1 MKRRWLTPGSLR
13 VMVVLALI
21 GAWELIARVFVTGIA
36 SSGEPIFPSIE
47 YLTERGFLQLSN
59 FWTGGLGAPSPSSGG
74 PQTYW
79 GAVLAVLSGS
89 VSSLELV
96 IGGVFVGLVVGISL
110 GLLVSASA
118 IARAIIAGPAHVLRM
133 VPFLA
138 LAPLIEVWF
147 GKSQFGALVFI
158 AYGSSVVAFVGMVS
172 AVALTPP
179 ILVARARTVGA
190 RRWATYRAVVLPS
203 CVPAMRATLLLVLG
217 LGWTLDVAAEFLGA
231 QNGLGVMIEY
241 SLRFAYT
248 SQVIVV
254 AFIYLLYAAL
264 SFYLVQWAT
273 GRAVTWQPRRA
284 GQLQV
289 QTSGYGGAP

>member
-1 MKRRWLTPGSLR
+1 MKVRKLTPGRIRAL
-13 VMVVLALI
+13 VALALM
-21 GAWELIARVFVTGIA
+21 GAWELIAHVFVTGIA
-36 SSGEPIFPSIE
+36 STGQPIFPSIE
-47 YLTERGFLQLSN
+47 YLVGRGFLELSN
-59 FWTGGLGAPSPSSGG
+59 FWTGGLGAPSPSAGG
-74 PQTYW
+74 SQTYW
-79 GAVLAVLSGS
+79 GAALAVLSGS

-96 IGGVFVGLVVGISL
+96 FGGVLIGLVLGVVF
-110 GLLVSASA
+110 GLLVSASGV
-118 IARAIIAGPAHVLRM
+118 ARAIIAGPAHVLRM

-158 AYGSSVVAFVGMVS
+158 AYGSAVVAFVGMVS

-179 ILVARARTVGA
+179 ILIARGRTVGA
-190 RRWATYRAVVLPS
+190 TRWVIYRSIILPG
-203 CVPAMRATLLLVLG
+203 CVPAMRATVLLVLG

-254 AFIYLLYAAL
+254 AFVYLLYAAL
-264 SFYLVQWAT
+264 SFYLVQWLT
-273 GRAVTWQPRRA
+273 GKAVAWQPRHA
-284 GQLQV
+284 
-289 QTSGYGGAP
+289 T